1 MPAPTSEPSAA
12 PAWRLLAPLYLL
24 TALGAAGYGA
34 IFTLAAA
41 FRDEFGFSDTGVGLI
56 VSVGFAS
63 GFVTQV
69 ALSRIADRGHALA
82 LIRVGIALLLT
93 SMIVMAT
100 GTELWHFVIGRA
112 LLGMGSGMIIPG
124 ARRVAINLDPER
136 MGANLGM
143 LGSFQLSGFIAGPAL
158 AAVLN
163 EFIGL
168 RAPFIAMAALTGA
181 AALLTGRLPA
191 DTGARTTEKRIMTA
205 LLRLPRIRAAMCMT
219 TAFFV
224 MVGTWESLWAVMLT
238 DLGSPTWVI
247 GFTLSI
253 TSLPMIALGP
263 RAGRLAQERG
273 ALKVAAAGLLI
284 TVPCMA
290 GYGLFTSVA
299 LLVVLSLVQS
309 IGDAFAAPASRVAA
323 AVASPPDQHASAQ
336 GLLGATE
343 VLVAGLVALP
353 AAASYQHFGA
363 GPTWA
368 GAAVVM
374 IGFMTAGLIIDHRAT
389 RGAAP
394 EGPVTPLPAAPAGT
408 A

>member
-1 MPAPTSEPSAA
+1 
-12 PAWRLLAPLYLL
+12 LAPLYLL

-34 IFTLAAA
+34 IFALAAA

-56 VSVGFAS
+56 VSMGFAS

-69 ALSRIADRGHALA
+69 GLSRLADRGHAVA
-82 LIRVGIALLLT
+82 LIRVGVALLLT

-112 LLGMGSGMIIPG
+112 LLGMGGGMIIPG

-143 LGSFQLSGFIAGPAL
+143 LGSFQLSGFIAGPAI

-163 EFIGL
+163 ELIGL
-168 RAPFIAMAALTGA
+168 RAPFVAMALLTAA
-181 AALLTGRLPA
+181 AALLTGHLPA
-191 DTGARTTEKRIMTA
+191 DTGALTTEKRIMTG

-224 MVGTWESLWAVMLT
+224 MVGTWEALWAVMLT

-253 TSLPMIALGP
+253 TSLPMIVLGP

-290 GYGLFTSVA
+290 GYGLFTSVM
-299 LLVVLSLVQS
+299 LLVLLSLVQS
-309 IGDAFAAPASRVAA
+309 IGDSFAAPASRVAA

-353 AAASYQHFGA
+353 AAASYDRFGA
-363 GPTWA
+363 GTTWA
-368 GAAVVM
+368 TAAVIMV
-374 IGFMTAGLIIDHRAT
+374 GFMVAGLTIDRRAAH
-389 RGAAP
+389 GVASD
-394 EGPVTPLPAAPAGT
+394 GPTTPIPAAPASST
-408 A
+408 

>member
-1 MPAPTSEPSAA
+1 
-12 PAWRLLAPLYLL
+12 
-24 TALGAAGYGA
+24 
-34 IFTLAAA
+34 
-41 FRDEFGFSDTGVGLI
+41 
-56 VSVGFAS
+56 
-63 GFVTQV
+63 
-69 ALSRIADRGHALA
+69 
-82 LIRVGIALLLT
+82 
-93 SMIVMAT
+93 MAT
-100 GTELWHFVIGRA
+100 GTELWHFVVGRA
-112 LLGMGSGMIIPG
+112 LLGMGGGMIIPG

-143 LGSFQLSGFIAGPAL
+143 LGSFQLSGFIAGPAI

-163 EFIGL
+163 ELLGL
-168 RAPFIAMAALTGA
+168 RAPFVAMAFLTAA

-191 DTGARTTEKRIMTA
+191 DTGALTTEKRIVSG
-205 LLRLPRIRAAMCMT
+205 LLRLPRMRAAMCMT

-273 ALKVAAAGLLI
+273 ALKVAAAGLVI

-290 GYGLFTSVA
+290 GYGVLTSVT
-299 LLVVLSLVQS
+299 LLVLLSLVQS
-309 IGDAFAAPASRVAA
+309 IGDSFAAPASRVAA

-343 VLVAGLVALP
+343 VLVAGIVALP
-353 AAASYQHFGA
+353 AAASYEHLGA

-368 GAAVVM
+368 GAAVIMV
-374 IGFMTAGLIIDHRAT
+374 GFMVAGLTIDRRAT
-389 RGAAP
+389 QGAAP
-394 EGPVTPLPAAPAGT
+394 ARPTGPVPAAPAGS